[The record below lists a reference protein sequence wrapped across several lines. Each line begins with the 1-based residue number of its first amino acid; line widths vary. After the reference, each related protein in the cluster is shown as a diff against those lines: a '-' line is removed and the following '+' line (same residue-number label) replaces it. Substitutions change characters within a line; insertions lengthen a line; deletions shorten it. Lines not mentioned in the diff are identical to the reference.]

1 MISIDN
7 ITIRFGA
14 FTLFDNISFQLNKG
28 DRVGLVGRNGAGKT
42 TILNLID
49 GRQKPDEGMVVR
61 PADVDIGYLPQQMRH
76 SGSRSLYNETMQAFG
91 NILKMETKMA
101 EISRKLEERTDYESD
116 GYMKLIEQLSTLNE
130 RYDMEGG
137 HAIHADIEQ
146 TLIGLGFNPEDMDR
160 PVSEFSGGWRMR
172 IELAKILLR
181 KPDYILLDEPTNHLD
196 IDSIQWLENYL
207 SEFPGGVLVIS
218 HDRVF
223 LDNVTNRT
231 LDLSLGKIYDYKVGY
246 SRYVDLKEERI
257 DHQMASYQN
266 QQKMIKDTEKFIDRF
281 RYKATKAV
289 QVQSRIK
296 QLNKIDRIEVEQEDR
311 LDMNLKFPPSK
322 RSGKVV
328 VEAENLSK
336 WYGDHEVLRAV
347 DLVIQRGE
355 KVAFVG
361 RNGEGKTTLSRMI
374 VGELERSGGKLQLG
388 HNVELGYF
396 AQNQDD
402 LMDGERTVFE
412 TVDRVAVGDIRTKMR
427 DILGAFLFRGDDIDK
442 KVKVLSG
449 GERSRLAMA
458 VMILQPFNLLIL
470 DEPTNHL
477 DMRSK
482 DILKNALLQFDGT
495 LIVVSH
501 DREFLDG
508 LVDKVYEFRNKGI
521 KEYDGG
527 IFEFL
532 EKRKISSIR
541 EIERRS
547 GQVHG
552 GSQGGAVA
560 HNTGKNDGMKSGPA
574 AGKGPAGG
582 KGAAGKN
589 RTSSVKGT
597 SDGKGAASRT
607 DGFGGSAAS
616 GGKSSAGKDGAGAV
630 KGTSDG
636 KGTKEGAGIV
646 KGQGAASQ
654 GAASGTDHMKSRA
667 TRGMSYGEKKDFD
680 RKVRKAERRVHDL
693 EVRIGEAEADLGAMD
708 EKLANPG
715 NIEDQSLFTRYE
727 EQRSELDRL
736 MAEWESA
743 AAQLEELK
751 GG

>member
-49 GRQKPDEGMVVR
+49 GRQQPDEGAVVR
-61 PADVDIGYLPQQMRH
+61 SDNPDIGYLPQQMRH
-76 SGSRSLYNETMQAFG
+76 SGTRSLYDETLQAFS
-91 NILKMETKMA
+91 NILKMEAKI
-101 EISRKLEERTDYESD
+101 EELNRKLTERTDYESD
-116 GYMKLIEQLSTLNE
+116 EYMKLIDKLGTLND
-130 RYDMEGG
+130 RFNMEGG

-146 TLIGLGFNPEDMDR
+146 TLIGLGFQPEDMGR
-160 PVSEFSGGWRMR
+160 SVKEFSGGWRMR

-207 SEFPGGVLVIS
+207 SDYSGGVLVIS
-218 HDRVF
+218 HDRLF
-223 LDNVTNRT
+223 LDKVTNRT
-231 LDLSLGKIYDYKVGY
+231 LDLSIGKIYDYKVGY
-246 SRYVDLKEERI
+246 SKYVELKEERI
-257 DHQMASYQN
+257 EHQMASYQN

-289 QVQSRIK
+289 QVQSRVK

-328 VEAENLSK
+328 VEAERLGKS
-336 WYGDHEVLRAV
+336 YGNNEVLRGV
-347 DLVIQRGE
+347 DLVIERGE

-374 VGELERSGGKLQLG
+374 VGELDYNGKLKLG

-396 AQNQDD
+396 AQNQDE
-402 LMDGERTVFE
+402 LMNEEKTVFE
-412 TVDRVAVGDIRTKMR
+412 TVDAIAVGDIRTKMR
-427 DILGAFLFRGDDIDK
+427 DILGAFLFRGEDIDK
-442 KVKVLSG
+442 RVKVLSG

-482 DILKNALLQFDGT
+482 DILKNALLQYDGT

-508 LVDKVYEFRNKGI
+508 LVDKVYEFRHKGI
-521 KEYDGG
+521 REYAGG
-527 IFEFL
+527 IFDFL

-541 EIERRS
+541 EIERK
-547 GQVHG
+547 
-552 GSQGGAVA
+552 AVP
-560 HNTGKNDGMKSGPA
+560 D
-574 AGKGPAGG
+574 
-582 KGAAGKN
+582 
-589 RTSSVKGT
+589 R
-597 SDGKGAASRT
+597 
-607 DGFGGSAAS
+607 
-616 GGKSSAGKDGAGAV
+616 SSAGNGKAKGKRNSETKDVKKGGAG
-630 KGTSDG
+630 
-636 KGTKEGAGIV
+636 
-646 KGQGAASQ
+646 
-654 GAASGTDHMKSRA
+654 KS
-667 TRGMSYGEKKDFD
+667 MSYGEKKEYDK
-680 RKVRKAERRVHDL
+680 KVRKAERLVQGL
-693 EVRIGEAEADLGAMD
+693 EAEISKAETDIESMD
-708 EKLANPG
+708 DKMAGPG
-715 NIEDQSLFTRYE
+715 NIDDQSLFFSYE
-727 EQRSELDRL
+727 RRRKELDRL
-736 MAEWESA
+736 MADWEQALSD
-743 AAQLEELK
+743 LENLK

>member
-14 FTLFDNISFQLNKG
+14 FTLFDNISFQLSRG

-49 GRQKPDEGMVVR
+49 GRQQPDEGAVVR

-76 SGSRSLYNETMQAFG
+76 SGSRSLYNETLQAFG
-91 NILKMETKMA
+91 NILKMEAKMA
-101 EISRKLEERTDYESD
+101 ELNRKLEERTDYESD

-130 RYDMEGG
+130 RFDMEGG

-146 TLIGLGFNPEDMDR
+146 TLIGLGFGPDDMER

-207 SEFPGGVLVIS
+207 SEFSGGVLVIS

-246 SRYVDLKEERI
+246 SQYVDLKEERI
-257 DHQMASYQN
+257 EHQMASYQN
-266 QQKMIKDTEKFIDRF
+266 QQKMIRDTEKFIDRF

-289 QVQSRIK
+289 QVQSRVK

-328 VEAENLSK
+328 VEAEDLGK

-374 VGELERSGGKLQLG
+374 VGDLEHSSGKLKLG

-396 AQNQDD
+396 AQNQDE

-508 LVDKVYEFRNKGI
+508 LVDKVYEFRHKGI
-521 KEYDGG
+521 REYAGG

-547 GQVHG
+547 NQEQGGRHG
-552 GSQGGAVA
+552 GAGASVA
-560 HNTGKNDGMKSGPA
+560 GKNDGMTSGK
-574 AGKGPAGG
+574 AGGKVATGG
-582 KGAAGKN
+582 KGATSGKVATVGKSAAG
-589 RTSSVKGT
+589 VKGT
-597 SDGKGAASRT
+597 DRRTGEAPGK
-607 DGFGGSAAS
+607 SAA
-616 GGKSSAGKDGAGAV
+616 
-630 KGTSDG
+630 
-636 KGTKEGAGIV
+636 I
-646 KGQGAASQ
+646 
-654 GAASGTDHMKSRA
+654 GTDNMKSRV

-680 RKVRKAERRVHDL
+680 RKVRKAERLVHDL
-693 EVRIGEAEADLGAMD
+693 EVRIGKAEEELGVMD
-708 EKLANPG
+708 QRMTDPG
-715 NIEDQSLFTRYE
+715 NIEDQSLFTKYE
-727 EQRSELDRL
+727 EQRRELDRL

-743 AAQLEELK
+743 SAKLEDMK
-751 GG
+751 DGN